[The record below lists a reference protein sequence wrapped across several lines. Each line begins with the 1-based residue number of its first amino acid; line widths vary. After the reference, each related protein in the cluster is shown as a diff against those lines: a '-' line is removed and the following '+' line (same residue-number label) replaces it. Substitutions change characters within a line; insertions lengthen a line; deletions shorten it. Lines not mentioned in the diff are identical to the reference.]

1 MNRSPRPSPRPQ
13 PEAPPPP
20 PADVLART
28 LAGLAAR
35 LSELMIKE
43 TALLISGRAG
53 EIAMLQSEKR
63 DLARAFAG
71 RWAQLKA
78 DPTGAAT
85 LTADLTLALR
95 TQIGRLAAVSAENE
109 AAVRRMQ
116 NATNHVLGIIS
127 RAVRDYRAKTTG
139 YNDRSA
145 HPRRAS
151 SILGLALDRSL

>member
-20 PADVLART
+20 PADVLSRT
-28 LAGLAAR
+28 LAGLATR

-53 EIAMLQSEKR
+53 EIAVLQSEKS

-78 DPTGAAT
+78 DPTGAAALAPE
-85 LTADLTLALR
+85 LTQALR

-109 AAVRRMQ
+109 AAVRRVQ
-116 NATNHVLGIIS
+116 NATNRVLGIIA
-127 RAVRDYRAKTTG
+127 RAVRDYRQKTIG
-139 YNDRSA
+139 YNNMSA
-145 HPRRAS
+145 RPRHAP